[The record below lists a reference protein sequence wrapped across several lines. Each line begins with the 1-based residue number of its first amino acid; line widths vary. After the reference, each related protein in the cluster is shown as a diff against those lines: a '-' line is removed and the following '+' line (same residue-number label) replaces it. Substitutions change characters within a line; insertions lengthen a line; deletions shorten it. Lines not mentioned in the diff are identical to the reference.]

1 MAFSKDELQQ
11 YPTTCLNV
19 ILKQTFNPKEA
30 LKSSDEANML
40 IQNAAEIKKDNPSTY
55 YKVIGKVGVGGFA
68 RVFKCERISDGK
80 MFALKFTEPKST
92 AERNAIINEIGIMQ
106 LGNCTSV
113 V

>member
-1 MAFSKDELQQ
+1 MLLNIQRHHRKACLMVFIICLG
-11 YPTTCLNV
+11 TCPLLTV
-19 ILKQTFNPKEA
+19 
-30 LKSSDEANML
+30 
-40 IQNAAEIKKDNPSTY
+40 Y
-55 YKVIGKVGVGGFA
+55 
-68 RVFKCERISDGK
+68 RK